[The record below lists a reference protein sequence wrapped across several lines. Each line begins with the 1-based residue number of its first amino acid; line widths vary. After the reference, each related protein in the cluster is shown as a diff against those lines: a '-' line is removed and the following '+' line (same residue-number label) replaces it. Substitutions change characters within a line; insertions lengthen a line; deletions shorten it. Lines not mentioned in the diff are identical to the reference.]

1 MSLIDELL
9 SDETLGAYIASLKAI
24 PSSGGRFEIMVNDEL
39 IYSKKATGR
48 HAQPGEIYKLLQAYL
63 DSNH

>member
-9 SDETLGAYIASLKAI
+9 SDEDLGTQIASLKAI

-39 IYSKKATGR
+39 IYSKKTTGR
-48 HAQPGEIYKLLQAYL
+48 HAEPGEVYKLLQAYL
-63 DSNH
+63 ASNR